1 MKLRIFLAIV
11 LTLTFVAQTPGL
23 QTQEDVIRI
32 ETNLVTVPVT
42 VKTRAGAYVPNLEVK
57 DFQIYEDGVLQEI
70 AQFETVD
77 KPFTVTLMLDVSDS
91 TKAELQGIQDAA
103 LAFIDEL
110 QAGDRASIV
119 AFDKGFYRMNEP
131 TSDRRVLTEAVRK
144 VKTGGG
150 TALYD
155 AIASVISGNQGRTP
169 ERKAIVVLTD
179 GIDTSSVNATSDSSL
194 ASAAEHYA
202 LIYPI
207 QYNSLRELAGKRFSD
222 PGFPEVSY
230 TTPSGESLS
239 KAYERGTQYLRR
251 LGQTSGGRF
260 HYADNVKYLRRA
272 FALIAQELRQQYSL
286 SYYPKN
292 QTATKNKRRIK
303 VEVSV
308 PDAVVHA
315 RESYMRTKV
324 RMHAP
329 IRPLPPTRIP
339 PNRRDGSFR
348 DRAST

>member
-1 MKLRIFLAIV
+1 MWNDAMKLRTFLVIV
-11 LTLTFVAQTPGL
+11 LTLTCVAQTPSL
-23 QTQEDVIRI
+23 PAQDDVIRV

-42 VKTRAGAYVPNLEVK
+42 VKTRAGAYIPNLDAK

-70 AQFETVD
+70 SQFETVD

-91 TKAELQGIQDAA
+91 AKAELQEIQDAA

-110 QAGDRASIV
+110 QADDRASIV
-119 AFDKGFYRMNEP
+119 AFDKRISRMNEP

-144 VKTGGG
+144 VQTGGG

-155 AIASVISGNQGRTP
+155 AIASVISGKQGRTS
-169 ERKAIVVLTD
+169 ERKAIVILTD
-179 GIDTSSVNATSDSSL
+179 GIDTSSVDATSDSSL

-207 QYNSLRELAGKRFSD
+207 QYNSLKEIEAKRLNDSR
-222 PGFPEVSY
+222 FPPVTY
-230 TTPSGESLS
+230 TTPSGESIA
-239 KAYERGTQYLRR
+239 KAYERGTQYLQR
-251 LGQTSGGRF
+251 LGRTSGGRF
-260 HYADNVKYLRRA
+260 HFADNVKNLRRA

-292 QTATKNKRRIK
+292 QTTTKGKRRIK
-303 VEVSV
+303 VEVSA

-315 RESYMRTKV
+315 RESYAYKLKSS
-324 RMHAP
+324 HAHY
-329 IRPLPPTRIP
+329 PPSPT
-339 PNRRDGSFR
+339 
-348 DRAST
+348 STNPAQ